1 MQARL
6 KDDVSR
12 AWCAH
17 TSRGLA
23 RRQSESISCGG
34 HCRAWGRTDLG
45 FAPRTNNPDL
55 ETYGAGSMERDRE
68 KERENRM
75 KEAEYMDVIK
85 SSQ

>member
-1 MQARL
+1 M
-6 KDDVSR
+6 
-12 AWCAH
+12 
-17 TSRGLA
+17 
-23 RRQSESISCGG
+23 
-34 HCRAWGRTDLG
+34 G

-55 ETYGAGSMERDRE
+55 ETYGAGPMERDRE

>member
-1 MQARL
+1 M
-6 KDDVSR
+6 
-12 AWCAH
+12 
-17 TSRGLA
+17 
-23 RRQSESISCGG
+23 
-34 HCRAWGRTDLG
+34 G

-85 SSQ
+85 GSQ